1 MSTFQ
6 TPDEPTP
13 ALITDYAS
21 FAKRFLAY
29 FADTVILG
37 IPFFVLAFAV
47 RSSIVNLIWL
57 LAFWLYF
64 AVQESSP
71 YQATLG
77 KRLLGIY
84 VVDIQG
90 NRITLGRA
98 LLRAL
103 VKTVSQA
110 VIFGIFGFIM
120 ALFTARKQAL
130 HDLIANTLVLNR

>member
-1 MSTFQ
+1 MSTFE
-6 TPDEPTP
+6 TTNDSTP
-13 ALITDYAS
+13 ALLTDYAS

-29 FADTVILG
+29 FADSVILG
-37 IPFFVLAFAV
+37 IPFFLLAYAV
-47 RSSIVNLIWL
+47 RSNIIDLVWL
-57 LAFWLYF
+57 VAFWLYF
-64 AVQESSP
+64 GVQESSP

-84 VVDIQG
+84 VVDIEG

-110 VIFGIFGFIM
+110 VIFGVIGFVM
-120 ALFTARKQAL
+120 ALFTPRKQAL